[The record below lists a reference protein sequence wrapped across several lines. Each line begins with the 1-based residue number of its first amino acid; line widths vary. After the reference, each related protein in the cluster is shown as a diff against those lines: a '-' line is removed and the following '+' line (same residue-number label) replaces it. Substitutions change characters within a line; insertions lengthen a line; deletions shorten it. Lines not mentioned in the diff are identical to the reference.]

1 MGVLGLLACGAPPAQ
16 PEVVQPEAVQPKTE
30 TKEAP
35 VTKVETKAETKA
47 DTKEAPAVEGIE
59 AVIRVD
65 EKPGGKKFQGVWLEL
80 ANGERWVVAYRPE
93 EWLRGFEGRTVRVTG
108 VTYQPFGQAINA
120 THYRIATLE
129 VSGRQ
134 GGMGPWFAVGPE
146 LTLTGTFARTTGAPG
161 TKAEG
166 STWWMFVTSD
176 GAEFEV
182 EGSAVEKLEEG
193 VAVQV
198 VGRKVEPDMSYRA
211 RRGGD
216 ALWVLKVE
224 KP

>member
-1 MGVLGLLACGAPPAQ
+1 MVLLGCGAPPAP
-16 PEVVQPEAVQPKTE
+16 PEVVQPEAVATVE
-30 TKEAP
+30 TKEVP
-35 VTKVETKAETKA
+35 VTRVETKA
-47 DTKEAPAVEGIE
+47 KEAPAVEWIE

-108 VTYQPFGQAINA
+108 ATYQPFGQAINA

-134 GGMGPWFAVGPE
+134 RGMGPWFGVGPE
-146 LTLTGTFARTTGAPG
+146 LTLTGKFARTTGAPG

-166 STWWMFVTSD
+166 STWWTFVTSD

-193 VAVQV
+193 VTVQV
-198 VGRKVEPDMSYRA
+198 VGREVEPDMSYRA
-211 RRGGD
+211 RRGED

-224 KP
+224 GP